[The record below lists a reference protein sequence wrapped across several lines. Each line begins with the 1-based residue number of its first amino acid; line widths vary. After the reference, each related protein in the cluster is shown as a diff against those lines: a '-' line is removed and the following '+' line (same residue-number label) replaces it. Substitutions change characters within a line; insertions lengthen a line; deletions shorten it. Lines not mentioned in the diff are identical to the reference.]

1 MKTLCFR
8 LLLCVAAGAA
18 LQCGYRPSEAAKSS
32 MLIVYSTG
40 DAYVTVPGK
49 PETRAVA
56 GMLVRANDVIRTE
69 NGTLDMQTSRRA
81 AVRVRE
87 YTTLAVSEIR
97 EKAAL
102 LKLKKGAVLAR
113 VDRESKEESFSI
125 QTPTAVAGV
134 RGTTFSIGVGE
145 DNRSQLRVIQG
156 QVSFA
161 VHIPVLEGKTP
172 EQIQADPL
180 LQKLA
185 RIQAQEAVIED
196 RMQGRL
202 DEKLE
207 KQLIESAVPPKVED
221 VRPVVAEKIEM
232 PALEVLESRTLVTVN
247 PELIDKSI
255 RGEARAAEEIE
266 KEREE
271 ARERVLEQ
279 IKGEVSAIE
288 MNTEEEIR
296 KRYARLELITLNS
309 GETIRGAVI
318 VQTGNALLVHTTS
331 GVKRIPRS
339 DLRYQEPL

>member
-1 MKTLCFR
+1 
-8 LLLCVAAGAA
+8 
-18 LQCGYRPSEAAKSS
+18 
-32 MLIVYSTG
+32 MLIVYATG
-40 DAYVTVPGK
+40 DAYVTAAGK
-49 PETRAVA
+49 PETRAAA

-97 EKAAL
+97 DRAAH
-102 LKLKKGAVLAR
+102 LKLTKGVVLAR
-113 VDRESKEESFSI
+113 VERESKEESFSI

-134 RGTTFSIGVGE
+134 RGTTFSVGVQ

-156 QVSFA
+156 QVSFS

-185 RIQAQEAVIED
+185 RIQAQEAVIEEH
-196 RMQGRL
+196 MQGRL

-207 KQLIESAVPPKVED
+207 KQLAQSAEPPKLED
-221 VRPVVAEKIEM
+221 VKPVVAEKIEM

-247 PELIDKSI
+247 PELIDRSI

-266 KEREE
+266 KEREQ

-279 IKGEVSAIE
+279 IKGEVSSIE
-288 MNTEEEIR
+288 MKTEEEIR
-296 KRYARLELITLNS
+296 RRYARLELITLNN